1 MYEIT
6 KYVCEE
12 DGKEFESESEC
23 RKYELE
29 LKYGAVIKNAELQ
42 LWDDNFKPISID
54 DTELDINHTTYFK
67 CLTDRAAD
75 YLSDMCY
82 EGGYDCAPDPSDILT
97 GELYVYDENEDEFIS
112 FSELT
117 KQVRDIMRAFKLKL
131 EDIFEECP

>member
-12 DGKEFESESEC
+12 DGKEFDSETEC
-23 RKYELE
+23 LKYERE

-42 LWDDNFKPISID
+42 LWDDDFKPVNID

-75 YLSDMCY
+75 YLSDMGD
-82 EGGYDCAPDPSDILT
+82 EGGYCCVPDAGDILT
-97 GELYVYDENEDEFIS
+97 GELYVYDELTEEFVT
-112 FSELT
+112 FSEFSE
-117 KQVRDIMRAFKLKL
+117 QVRDIMKAFNLKL
-131 EDIFEECP
+131 EE

>member
-12 DGKEFESESEC
+12 DGKEFESASEC

-42 LWDDNFKPISID
+42 LWDENFEPISID
-54 DTELDINHTTYFK
+54 DTVLDINHTDYFK

-75 YLSDMCY
+75 YLSDMGD
-82 EGGYDCAPDPSDILT
+82 EGGYCCVPEACGILT
-97 GELYVYDENEDEFIS
+97 GELYVYDENEEMFVP
-112 FSELT
+112 FSEFS
-117 KQVRDIMRAFKLKL
+117 KQIRDIMKVFNLKL
-131 EDIFEECP
+131 EE